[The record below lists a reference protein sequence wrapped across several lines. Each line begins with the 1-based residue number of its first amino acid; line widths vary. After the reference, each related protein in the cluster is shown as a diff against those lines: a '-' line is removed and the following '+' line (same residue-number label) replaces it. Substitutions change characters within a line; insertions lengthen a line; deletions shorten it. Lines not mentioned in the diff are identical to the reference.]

1 MIVGWAG
8 QAHELCEAAALAPVV
23 ETGESED
30 VWTRVRLHCAIVQAF
45 AELRYGAVVHTRAK
59 TV

>member
-23 ETGESED
+23 ETGESERTCGLVSD
-30 VWTRVRLHCAIVQAF
+30 SIA
-45 AELRYGAVVHTRAK
+45 RYGAVVHTRAK